1 MSGNWAPPL
10 LPLGADFSPV
20 YRSGL
25 YYFNHPYLSS
35 ASNSSAAFA
44 INSIT
49 YTPILVSK
57 RTQVDRFA
65 INVSTAVSG
74 ALARLG
80 LYLNSSGLPGNLIFD
95 AGEVNLSS
103 NGTKEA
109 VISAT
114 LDAGWYWAAGMLNN
128 ASGVPSITTGGNIF
142 GMNHLFGNPFTPGT
156 AVACCIRKTNHAFG
170 TFPAIAQY
178 DNPILYIYNQLPLFW
193 YRIA

>member
-10 LPLGADFSPV
+10 PTLSDFSPV

-35 ASNSSAAFA
+35 SSNSSAALA
-44 INSIT
+44 ANSIT

-57 RTQVDRFA
+57 RTTIDRFA

-74 ALARLG
+74 ALARLA
-80 LYLNSSGLPGNLIFD
+80 LYSNLNGLPGNLIFD
-95 AGEVNLSS
+95 AGEINLSS

-109 VISAT
+109 VISAS
-114 LDAGWYWAAGMLNN
+114 LDAGWYWGAAMLNN
-128 ASGVPSITTGGNIF
+128 TVGIPSITTGGGIY
-142 GMNHLFGNPFTPGT
+142 GMNHIFGNPFMSGT
-156 AVACCIRKTNHAFG
+156 AVASAIRRTNHTFGAFP
-170 TFPAIAQY
+170 TVAPL
-178 DNPILYIYNQLPLFW
+178 DNPILYIYNQLPMFW